1 MKTIIGKAYV
11 NIRDEKIAA
20 GTIKP
25 GMLVER
31 TSTDKVQA
39 HSRAA
44 GPVNA
49 LFAIEDENQGNDID
63 DNYVANDLV
72 KLWRPTPGEQVYAIV
87 DDNTQDAIVIGDF
100 LESSGDGRLRKCTD
114 TTSAGN
120 AEFGN
125 AIVGVAL
132 EAVAKS
138 GAGGRILIE
147 IV

>member
-1 MKTIIGKAYV
+1 MNTIVGKGYV

-31 TSTDKVQA
+31 TSADKVQA

-44 GPVNA
+44 GPVNK
-49 LFAIEDENQGNDID
+49 LFALEDENQGNDID
-63 DNYVANDLV
+63 DNYAANDVV
-72 KLWRPTPGEQVYAIV
+72 KLWRPVPGEQVYAIV

-100 LESSGDGRLRKCTD
+100 LESAGDGRLRKCTD

-120 AEFGN
+120 PEFGS